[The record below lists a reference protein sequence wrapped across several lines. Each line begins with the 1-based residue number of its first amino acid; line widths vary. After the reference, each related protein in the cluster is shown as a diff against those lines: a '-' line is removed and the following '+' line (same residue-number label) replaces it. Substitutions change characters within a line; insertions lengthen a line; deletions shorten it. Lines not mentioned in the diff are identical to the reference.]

1 MSTHDG
7 AGQVQAGPLAQGNQQ
22 GREQQS
28 GNSAIQ
34 AFAPPAASQAETLMS
49 TQEAKERAELR
60 TAAKGKAREDHV
72 PSGNRIQELTSPPVK
87 PTLAQPVQPTL
98 PQANNSIAAQLSPM
112 PPATPTA
119 STKTAVHAP
128 TTPAGPNTPG
138 STNALPVKRGRGR
151 PRKSEP
157 TQPTG
162 PPPPKRPRGRPRKSA
177 LPPSPVQPNESSDAE
192 SEVVPNV
199 DKGDDSDYQESEDG
213 SSHPVPPNILAQ
225 FNAHVAILRTRLD
238 SRGIPEQYSVFKSF
252 WVPARSAY
260 FDGGATAP
268 PGRFIYWDPLF
279 ITSVACPDCQQP
291 LAIAAGGGWLDAPL
305 GIRDE
310 EGICWVI
317 GRRYVCTQ
325 CFAATEEATSSEPG
339 DVKPKVLKIDFA
351 SPVYYLSWEKRF
363 RALLPEALASEF
375 PKRVQKRAAFN
386 RAAME
391 LSMSGDVDVDMEDE
405 GEEGETP
412 KRSRRVRHCMKCGSK
427 ACPGRVSRARCP
439 NPCHDCGLASCNGR
453 TKPNITC
460 KGQLGQSFREQ
471 SPDESSTA
479 ESPASATTPAIPQS
493 LSWPTGLPS
502 VPSGFVLAIP
512 YAVGANGKPT
522 GAQPA
527 TAYLVPQGQV
537 PGFSAVPESKA
548 EASSSASAS
557 GTEAST
563 LNVPAPALPLAAA
576 PDLAANQAP
585 APDPAQAARAPARA
599 TPQASGKSA
608 QSKSSAQSKA
618 AQKQKTVAPQPAPAV
633 QTQAQAQTTAQAPIT
648 APAPAPAAPAAPAPT
663 TAPAPIAAPVPTV
676 AQVQVPPP
684 TPSHPIPH
692 AHHPQPPHPIVHP
705 PPHALPHHGSPYPP
719 QHGAP
724 YAPPPP
730 PPAGSPDPGFYGGFY
745 PYSYPP
751 PYGYTYYQPYTPPH
765 GPGHNPP
772 GAAPAETNTAPGPPT
787 TPSHPQYAPY
797 PTQVYGGPPP
807 GTAYP
812 LPHNAYA
819 VPPPGP
825 APGSA
830 PPNGYNAPPL
840 QNIQAPQQ
848 PQPHATQ
855 YAVYQPPD
863 PNRPVAA
870 AGASGT
876 RKRKAPGPREKSTEG
891 SSTA

>member
-1 MSTHDG
+1 M
-7 AGQVQAGPLAQGNQQ
+7 
-22 GREQQS
+22 
-28 GNSAIQ
+28 
-34 AFAPPAASQAETLMS
+34 
-49 TQEAKERAELR
+49 
-60 TAAKGKAREDHV
+60 

-325 CFAATEEATSSEPG
+325 CFAATEEATRYVQRLPTTPTSGLDPLVSSEPG

-460 KGQLGQSFREQ
+460 KGQLGQSFREVR
-471 SPDESSTA
+471 SGIPGTSSFELIRCLVSRAQTSLRLPSLPRA
-479 ESPASATTPAIPQS
+479 LQRQLSLNPSA
-493 LSWPTGLPS
+493 GLP
-502 VPSGFVLAIP
+502 AC
-512 YAVGANGKPT
+512 
-522 GAQPA
+522 
-527 TAYLVPQGQV
+527 LVSLQ
-537 PGFSAVPESKA
+537 AL
-548 EASSSASAS
+548 SSRFL
-557 GTEAST
+557 T
-563 LNVPAPALPLAAA
+563 L
-576 PDLAANQAP
+576 
-585 APDPAQAARAPARA
+585 
-599 TPQASGKSA
+599 
-608 QSKSSAQSKA
+608 
-618 AQKQKTVAPQPAPAV
+618 
-633 QTQAQAQTTAQAPIT
+633 
-648 APAPAPAAPAAPAPT
+648 
-663 TAPAPIAAPVPTV
+663 
-676 AQVQVPPP
+676 
-684 TPSHPIPH
+684 
-692 AHHPQPPHPIVHP
+692 
-705 PPHALPHHGSPYPP
+705 
-719 QHGAP
+719 
-724 YAPPPP
+724 
-730 PPAGSPDPGFYGGFY
+730 
-745 PYSYPP
+745 
-751 PYGYTYYQPYTPPH
+751 
-765 GPGHNPP
+765 
-772 GAAPAETNTAPGPPT
+772 
-787 TPSHPQYAPY
+787 
-797 PTQVYGGPPP
+797 
-807 GTAYP
+807 
-812 LPHNAYA
+812 
-819 VPPPGP
+819 
-825 APGSA
+825 
-830 PPNGYNAPPL
+830 
-840 QNIQAPQQ
+840 
-848 PQPHATQ
+848 
-855 YAVYQPPD
+855 
-863 PNRPVAA
+863 
-870 AGASGT
+870 
-876 RKRKAPGPREKSTEG
+876 
-891 SSTA
+891 